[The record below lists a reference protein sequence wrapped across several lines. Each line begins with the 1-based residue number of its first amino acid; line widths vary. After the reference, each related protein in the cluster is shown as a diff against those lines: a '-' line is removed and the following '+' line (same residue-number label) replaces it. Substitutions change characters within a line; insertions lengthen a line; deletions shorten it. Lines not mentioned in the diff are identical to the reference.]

1 MEKKKLL
8 NTKIIVTGILFLSA
22 VGIAFA
28 QKADLSIGP
37 IQPNNPGF
45 GQAAQFSV
53 TATQNGK
60 PVKNAKIEFWFS
72 GRHGVRV
79 PSWFVTTNAEGRA
92 TFTRTVPR
100 DWVGQQTWVDLNAS
114 CDQIAVLKLWRVRG
128 K

>member
-1 MEKKKLL
+1 M
-8 NTKIIVTGILFLSA
+8 NRMAVLFTMAIASLVS
-22 VGIAFA
+22 VAFA
-28 QKADLSIGP
+28 QAGALDIAP

-92 TFTRTVPR
+92 TFTRTIPR